1 MSFIEIDWGDFVED
15 FGLPGLALGA
25 GALLLAP
32 ILGVPLAKAGKPLA
46 KATIKTS
53 ILVYEKTK
61 NVLAEAQ
68 EALEELVTESK
79 AELAEAETQKVVTV
93 EAHSS

>member
-61 NVLAEAQ
+61 NAAEAQ